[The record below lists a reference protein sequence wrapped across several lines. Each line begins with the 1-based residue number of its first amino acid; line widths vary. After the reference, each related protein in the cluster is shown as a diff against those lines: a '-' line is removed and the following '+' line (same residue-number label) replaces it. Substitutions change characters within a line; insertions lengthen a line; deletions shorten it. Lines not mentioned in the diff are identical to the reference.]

1 MTGRVAAC
9 AAFDPTPAERR
20 TAPMITWKFAKTY
33 ARPYL
38 HWYAGGVVALVATNG
53 LSVTIPLYLAEGID
67 ALSLGSA
74 GRSIVV
80 WDAAVVAAMGV
91 LVIGIRTTSRLLF
104 FTPGRLVEAAIQ
116 RDLFAAI
123 LRQQPD
129 FFARVPPGDLTSRF
143 TSDVQNARLMFGFTA
158 LGLVNTVT
166 AAILAG
172 GQLISL
178 APWLGLTA
186 FVPLALAF
194 LVTAYAVERM
204 RASMRENQRLLGVIS
219 EHALASFQGI
229 AAIHAFGAAPAL
241 IGRFRETNE
250 AVQRTQIARA
260 NMRIAVGPL
269 LGLAAAL
276 DVFFV
281 LWLGGPK
288 AVAGTMSAG
297 EVVAFAA
304 IVAYLVSP
312 LRTLTFTLSVVRQ
325 ASASL
330 ERLDE
335 VLSAPPLRPDLPSPL
350 PAPSAPPALRISHL
364 SYRYPGS
371 DRDVLADV
379 SVEVPARGVLGVFG
393 ATGSGKTTLVRCLL
407 RLCDPPPGT
416 VFVDGI
422 DVRAIDLD
430 GWRRAAT
437 LVPQRAFLY
446 SETVRDNIALGREA
460 LVLEPLIDAAQ
471 LRVDLAALPSGLGT
485 PVGESGLTLS
495 GGQRQRVALARGLA
509 RDAVVLILD
518 DVLSAVDHTTEA
530 ALIQALRDR
539 PGCPTTVIVSNRVS
553 ALRHASV
560 IVVLSEGH
568 GIDQGT
574 HGELAARPGPYRE
587 ACERQD
593 EDHD

>member
-1 MTGRVAAC
+1 
-9 AAFDPTPAERR
+9 
-20 TAPMITWKFAKTY
+20 MITWKFARIY
-33 ARPYL
+33 AVPYL
-38 HWYAGGVVALVATNG
+38 HWYLAGAVALAATNG

-67 ALSLGSA
+67 ALSLGPA
-74 GRSIVV
+74 GRPTVV
-80 WDAAVVAAMGV
+80 WDATVVALMGV
-91 LVIGIRTTSRLLF
+91 LVIGIRTASRLLF

-129 FFARVPPGDLTSRF
+129 FFGRVPPGDLTSRF

-158 LGLVNTVT
+158 LGLVNTIT
-166 AAILAG
+166 AAFMAG
-172 GQLISL
+172 AQLVSL
-178 APWLGLTA
+178 SAWLGLIA

-194 LVTAYAVERM
+194 LVTAVAVEHM

-219 EHALASFQGI
+219 EHALAGFQGI
-229 AAIHAFGAAPAL
+229 AAVHAFGAAPAL
-241 IGRFRETNE
+241 IERFRTTNA

-260 NMRIAVGPL
+260 NMRVAVGPL

-281 LWLGGPK
+281 LWLGGP
-288 AVAGTMSAG
+288 AAIEGTMTAG
-297 EVVAFAA
+297 EIVAFAA
-304 IVAYLVSP
+304 IVAYLVAP

-335 VLSAPPLRPDLPSPL
+335 VLSAPPLRPDLPEPE
-350 PAPSAPPALRISHL
+350 PAPTAPPALRISHL

-379 SVEVPARGVLGVFG
+379 SVDVPPRAVLGVFG

-416 VFVDGI
+416 VFVDGV
-422 DVRAIDLD
+422 DVRSIDLD

-446 SETVRDNIALGREA
+446 SETVRDNIVLGRDDVA
-460 LVLEPLIDAAQ
+460 LDALTEAAQ
-471 LRVDLAALPSGLGT
+471 LRVDLAALPSGLDT
-485 PVGESGLTLS
+485 TVGEAGLTLS

-509 RDAVVLILD
+509 RDAVVLVLD

-530 ALIQALRDR
+530 ALIRTLRER

-553 ALRHASV
+553 ALRHADV
-560 IVVLSEGH
+560 ILVLADGR
-568 GIDQGT
+568 GVDRGT
-574 HGELAARPGPYRE
+574 HPELAARPGPYRE

-593 EDHD
+593 EDHE